1 MKNLQS
7 VSNIE
12 KLNDFFKLPISFN
25 SKTLIL
31 NEKIVEDLE
40 LINVIDPSSNNIP
53 IYEIVYQ
60 PQTLMGKK
68 ILEQYPSQ
76 YTYKPIQNISFKIYI

>member
-1 MKNLQS
+1 M
-7 VSNIE
+7 
-12 KLNDFFKLPISFN
+12 
-25 SKTLIL
+25 
-31 NEKIVEDLE
+31 EDLE

-76 YTYKPIQNISFKIYI
+76 YTTDLKYLKDTQKLLQNYELLPEQKTNTNR